1 MKISPSADERIAVLE
16 TDNINFKRWQK
27 SQDIAITEVRTNVAT
42 TDTKFDGK
50 FDKLMFGI
58 ITELCATILVFIAVV
73 MKGH

>member
-1 MKISPSADERIAVLE
+1 MEEDIAALKA
-16 TDNINFKRWQK
+16 DNINFKGWQK
-27 SQDIAITEVRTNVAT
+27 RQDIAITEVRTNVAT